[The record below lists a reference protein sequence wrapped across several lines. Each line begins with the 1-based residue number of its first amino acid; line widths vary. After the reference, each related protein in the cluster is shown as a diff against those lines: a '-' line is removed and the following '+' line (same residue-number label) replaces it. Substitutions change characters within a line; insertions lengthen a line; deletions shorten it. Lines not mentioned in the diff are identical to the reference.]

1 MVRALA
7 KIQRVPRLLSLLLSL
22 ASLPMHLL
30 QPHAITVSILGSRG
44 VSFVLSPLTH
54 TTSSI
59 VETVCRRRQSQTK
72 MQLLQKNAR
81 PVAAG
86 QRATRKAP
94 RMSVV
99 RSAAVA
105 EKTLVTTKS
114 DEVSSG

>member
-1 MVRALA
+1 
-7 KIQRVPRLLSLLLSL
+7 
-22 ASLPMHLL
+22 
-30 QPHAITVSILGSRG
+30 
-44 VSFVLSPLTH
+44 
-54 TTSSI
+54 
-59 VETVCRRRQSQTK
+59 